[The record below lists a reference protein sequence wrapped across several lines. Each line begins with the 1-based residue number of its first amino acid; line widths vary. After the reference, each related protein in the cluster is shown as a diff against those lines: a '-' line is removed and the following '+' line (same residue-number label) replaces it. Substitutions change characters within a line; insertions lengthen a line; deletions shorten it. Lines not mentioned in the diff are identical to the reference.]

1 MNLDLILS
9 VISKDV
15 SAEAIINSSTEAP
28 QPFIEINPNN
38 ILEVCTALQKN
49 DSTYFDHLSCIT
61 GIDNGLEKGTFEIIY
76 HLFSITKKLSC
87 VLKVTLGRNETASVK
102 SLTSIWKTANWHERE
117 IFDLFGIDFEGHP
130 DLRRIL
136 LPANWEGHPLRKDYK
151 EQEYYH
157 GITVKYEEQK

>member
-1 MNLDLILS
+1 MSLDLILS

-15 SAEAIINSSTEAP
+15 SAEAIINSSTESP

-61 GIDNGLEKGTFEIIY
+61 GIDNGVEKGTFEIIY
-76 HLFSITKKLSC
+76 HIFSITKKLSS
-87 VLKVTLGRNETASVK
+87 VLKVTLERNETVSIK

>member
-1 MNLDLILS
+1 MSLDLILNA
-9 VISKDV
+9 ISTNASSD
-15 SAEAIINSSTEAP
+15 AIINTSTEVP
-28 QPFIEINPNN
+28 QPFIEVKPEY
-38 ILEVCTALQKN
+38 ILDVCTALQAN
-49 DSTYFDHLSCIT
+49 ETTYFDHLSCIT
-61 GIDNGLEKGTFEIIY
+61 GIDNGVDKGTFEIIY

-87 VLKVTLGRNETASVK
+87 VLKVTIDRNETASIK

-136 LPANWEGHPLRKDYK
+136 LPANWEGHPLKKDYK

-157 GITVKYEEQK
+157 GITVKYED

>member
-1 MNLDLILS
+1 MNLDLILH

-15 SAEAIINSSTEAP
+15 STEAILNSSAEVS
-28 QPFIEINPNN
+28 QPFIEVNPDN
-38 ILEVCTALQKN
+38 ILEVCTALQN
-49 DSTYFDHLSCIT
+49 NEMTYFDHLSCIT
-61 GIDNGLEKGTFEIIY
+61 GIDNGVEKGTFEIIY

-87 VLKVTLGRNETASVK
+87 VLKVIIDRNETASVK

-117 IFDLFGIDFEGHP
+117 IFDLFGIRFEGHP

>member
-1 MNLDLILS
+1 MSLDLILN

-15 SAEAIINSSTEAP
+15 SKEVIINSTAEVP
-28 QPFIEINPNN
+28 QPFIEIIPNS
-38 ILEVCTALQKN
+38 ILEVCSALQKN
-49 DSTYFDHLSCIT
+49 DTTYFDHLSCIT
-61 GIDNGLEKGTFEIIY
+61 GIDNGVEKGTFEIIY

-87 VLKVTLGRNETASVK
+87 VLKVTLERNETASIK
-102 SLTSIWKTANWHERE
+102 SLNSIWKTANWHERE
-117 IFDLFGIDFEGHP
+117 IFDLLGIDFEGHP

-136 LPANWEGHPLRKDYK
+136 LPANWEGYPLRKDYK

>member
-1 MNLDLILS
+1 MSLDLILS

-15 SAEAIINSSTEAP
+15 STEAIINSSTEVP

-61 GIDNGLEKGTFEIIY
+61 GIDNGIEKGTFEIIY

-87 VLKVTLGRNETASVK
+87 VLKVTIDRNETASVK